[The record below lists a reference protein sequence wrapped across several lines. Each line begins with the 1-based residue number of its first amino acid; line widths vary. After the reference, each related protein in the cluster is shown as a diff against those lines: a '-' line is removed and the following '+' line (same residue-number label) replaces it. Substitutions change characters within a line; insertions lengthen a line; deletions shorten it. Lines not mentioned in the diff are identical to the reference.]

1 MPGGER
7 VTCCPEC
14 AEHAR
19 AVTDRADDRSAPL
32 DSARTRSGSRTRTTP
47 SSPDSGG
54 SEPRSGD
61 SSNAGRTGTSSARSG
76 SSTRV
81 TESTGNSS
89 IDHQRATCDGCAQS
103 VPETDLETLMVTDG
117 TTLSCCRS
125 CAIEAA
131 KRDDV
136 FRPGGVDRDS
146 GSGPDSSTRTETGT
160 TNASDVSSSR
170 SDSSDDGIDG
180 TGSSLTDDCDS
191 DRDRDRDRTR
201 NRCTQCRDAVA
212 VERYRVTTIDG
223 RTEWLCPACKD
234 EAEENGILESV
245 AMRTTRAREVL
256 GVGDDA
262 TLEEIHEAYRVQ
274 VKRAHPDRRSGSR
287 SAFQLVTDAY
297 ERLRE
302 AEDDA

>member
-19 AVTDRADDRSAPL
+19 AVRDRAGDRSASS
-32 DSARTRSGSRTRTTP
+32 DSARTRSGSRTRSTAT
-47 SSPDSGG
+47 SPGSGG
-54 SEPRSGD
+54 SEPQAGD
-61 SSNAGRTGTSSARSG
+61 SSNAGRTGSSSARSG

-160 TNASDVSSSR
+160 TTDTAGGSSSR
-170 SDSSDDGIDG
+170 SDSSDDDGIDG
-180 TGSSLTDDCDS
+180 GGSLPTDDRDY
-191 DRDRDRDRTR
+191 DRDR

-223 RTEWLCPACKD
+223 RTEWLCPACKA
-234 EAEENGILESV
+234 EAEEDGILESV